1 MSNKNGFSTNRRVGS
16 TKIAQLIII
25 ISGHAYSLIGI
36 KVRKCDAILI
46 TKFFKCTL
54 HAFRHLVPFRWYKPL
69 TNPYMEL
76 RMAIAWKEL
85 YNKLGLQYI
94 NARVRYIISLN
105 SRVTRLSTEWVGLF
119 EGNAGHPPPG
129 LWLLRLHVCFEGLS
143 AHTLH
148 KPSCATIVMMARL
161 QL

>member
-1 MSNKNGFSTNRRVGS
+1 MV
-16 TKIAQLIII
+16 
-25 ISGHAYSLIGI
+25 
-36 KVRKCDAILI
+36 
-46 TKFFKCTL
+46 FKP
-54 HAFRHLVPFRWYKPL
+54 R

-76 RMAIAWKEL
+76 RMHGNCMERIVQQARITIHQCAGTL
-85 YNKLGLQYI
+85 YNQSELTC
-94 NARVRYIISLN
+94 S
-105 SRVTRLSTEWVGLF
+105 VTRLSTEWVGTF

-161 QL
+161 HL